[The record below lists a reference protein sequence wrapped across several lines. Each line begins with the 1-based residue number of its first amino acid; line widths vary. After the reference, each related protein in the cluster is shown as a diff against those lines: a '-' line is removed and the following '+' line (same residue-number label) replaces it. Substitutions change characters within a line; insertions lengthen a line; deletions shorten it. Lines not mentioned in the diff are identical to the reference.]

1 MLICLWDRFRQLI
14 FVLWTLNSNNFKIL
28 YNTCILPAADYSW
41 LWNLHSSTS
50 TMIISWLQE
59 WCFPLFLSYWGTPC
73 THKAWITS
81 AKDLPSHVERI
92 IEGNHDIGHFPSA
105 SPHTSTA
112 TSQYIQKCQKKKTL
126 WCLHWLKT
134 KPSFSLTYHGAWNR
148 GGFPQI
154 H

>member
-112 TSQYIQKCQKKKTL
+112 TSQYIQKCQKKN
-126 WCLHWLKT
+126 
-134 KPSFSLTYHGAWNR
+134 FMVFALTENKALFFTNLSWGMEQ